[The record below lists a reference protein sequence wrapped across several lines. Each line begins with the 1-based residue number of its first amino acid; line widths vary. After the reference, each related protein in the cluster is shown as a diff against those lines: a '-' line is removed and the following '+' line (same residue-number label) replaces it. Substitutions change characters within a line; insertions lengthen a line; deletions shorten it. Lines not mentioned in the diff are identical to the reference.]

1 MFGLTTSDSEVLY
14 LHIMS
19 TMKSRLSLTQKSA
32 LYRPETLRQ
41 KAFSDTFGPFRFDL
55 ATKFVPL
62 FGRKAPHAK
71 EVNDGPSR
79 NWQLSENQF

>member
-1 MFGLTTSDSEVLY
+1 MFGLTTSDSVVLY

-19 TMKSRLSLTQKSA
+19 TMKSRFSLNQKSV
-32 LYRPETLRQ
+32 LYRPETFRQ
-41 KAFSDTFGPFRFDL
+41 KAFSETFGPFRFDL

-62 FGRKAPHAK
+62 FGLKASHVE